1 MPRASART
9 SKWGFLWGKC
19 LRGSYGSVASGSL
32 DDSTNHWCWIRSR
45 IAIMHTIGSVAGL
58 DLSSEYKAEVVWSS
72 AEALLFMVIF
82 GFLAY
87 IPQVGPIG
95 DLGWGAEVEI
105 VRGCI

>member
-1 MPRASART
+1 M
-9 SKWGFLWGKC
+9 
-19 LRGSYGSVASGSL
+19 
-32 DDSTNHWCWIRSR
+32 
-45 IAIMHTIGSVAGL
+45 
-58 DLSSEYKAEVVWSS
+58 WSS
-72 AEALLFMVIF
+72 AEAFLFMVIF